1 MAGISQ
7 ANFDPERTV
16 VVLNVPS
23 NLGDDDLTIHFQKP
37 KHGGGDVDEVVVEGN
52 VAFVT
57 FDSAEGL
64 RPLMYFLSYMCGI
77 SV

>member
-1 MAGISQ
+1 MAGLSQ
-7 ANFDPERTV
+7 PSFDPERTI

-23 NLGDDDLTIHFQKP
+23 TLGDDDLTIHFQTP
-37 KHGGGDVDEVVVEGN
+37 KHGGGDVDDVIVGDGN

-64 RPLMYFLSYMCGI
+64 RSFM
-77 SV
+77 